1 MRDNGTE
8 EGDIAAIFCDISA
21 CTSKINQLHGSKV
34 IQTQELKAQ
43 REELWQMV
51 RDLKTKA
58 DGYDTDYQIQVWIEI
73 DALIDGNISDF
84 LEVATPDELT
94 ALLIELDQ
102 AAVNLEGS
110 NPDIVNLID
119 QLHASISETLLKV
132 ETANG

>member
-1 MRDNGTE
+1 MVQN
-8 EGDIAAIFCDISA
+8 
-21 CTSKINQLHGSKV
+21 
-34 IQTQELKAQ
+34 LKQ
-43 REELWQMV
+43 
-51 RDLKTKA
+51 KA

-73 DALIDGNISDF
+73 DGLIDGNISDF

-94 ALLIELDQ
+94 ALLNELDQ